1 MRILIVE
8 DSEKLSGLLKKGLE
22 SEGYAAD
29 KVHDGKSALDKIL
42 LNYQDYDLIILDLML
57 PGISGLEICR
67 IVRDRRITTPI
78 LILTAKDTVDD
89 RITGLNSGA
98 DDYLIKPFS
107 FDELLARIRAIL
119 RRPKQQIAD
128 KLEIKDLVLDLVSKK
143 ALRSG
148 KEINLTLKELRMLEY
163 FMRNKGK
170 VLTRED
176 IMTALWD
183 FDFNSFSNV
192 IDVHVKNLRKKI
204 DSGYVHKL
212 FKTVYGIGYKIEN
225 EE

>member
-1 MRILIVE
+1 
-8 DSEKLSGLLKKGLE
+8 
-22 SEGYAAD
+22 
-29 KVHDGKSALDKIL
+29 DGKSALDKIL

-67 IVRDRRITTPI
+67 IVRDQKITTPI
-78 LILTAKDTVDD
+78 LMLTAKDTIDD
-89 RITGLNSGA
+89 KVTGLNRGA
-98 DDYLIKPFS
+98 DDYLIKPFA

-128 KLEIKDLVLDLVSKK
+128 KLEIKDLVLDLLSKK
-143 ALRSG
+143 ALRNG
-148 KEINLTLKELRMLEY
+148 KEISLTLKELRMLEY

-170 VLTRED
+170 VLARED

-204 DSGYVHKL
+204 DSGYGHKL

>member
-67 IVRDRRITTPI
+67 IVRDQKITTPI

>member
-67 IVRDRRITTPI
+67 IVRDRKITTPI

-143 ALRSG
+143 VLRSG

>member
-8 DSEKLSGLLKKGLE
+8 DSVKLSGLLKKGLE

-29 KVHDGKSALDKIL
+29 KIYDGKSALDKIL
-42 LNYQDYDLIILDLML
+42 LNYQDYDFIILDLML
-57 PGISGLEICR
+57 QGISGLEICR
-67 IVRDRRITTPI
+67 IVRDQKITTPI
-78 LILTAKDTVDD
+78 LMLTAKDTIDD
-89 RITGLNSGA
+89 KIIGLNSGA
-98 DDYLIKPFS
+98 DDYLIKPFA

-128 KLEIKDLVLDLVSKK
+128 KLEIKDLVLDLLSKK
-143 ALRSG
+143 ALRSR

-176 IMTALWD
+176 IMTTLWD
-183 FDFNSFSNV
+183 F
-192 IDVHVKNLRKKI
+192 
-204 DSGYVHKL
+204 
-212 FKTVYGIGYKIEN
+212 
-225 EE
+225 

>member
-67 IVRDRRITTPI
+67 IVRDRKITTPI